1 MEQHIERLDMDCKTT
16 WETLKRQWDDVMVVW
31 IDPSANAVEARSVNP
46 LFKLLNDGQR
56 LSEEAMAKADSLKSE
71 AQDL

>member
-1 MEQHIERLDMDCKTT
+1 MDCKTT

-56 LSEEAMAKADSLKSE
+56 LSEEAMAKAEGLKSE